1 MTEKYLA
8 PEFECEKF
16 EVEEIITATTGGDND
31 YEDKWDL

>member
-16 EVEEIITATTGGDND
+16 EVEEIITATTGDND